1 MINFKENYNF
11 QGSRGGPTFSR
22 GGGGVQLFPGWGVP
36 IAYSYRKYITCDF
49 PGEVRTP
56 FHPLDPHLG
65 LSMVLSIHA
74 ENAPNLTNR
83 YLGMFLE
90 GQVDRQTDR
99 RVHRRPTPKQFP
111 SDFIGGKPVLS
122 TGYLVSCSRTQRSA
136 SGEARTRNPSI
147 SAQALYHDCAP
158 QQGSILCR
166 YDTCPTQYA
175 PDLRGSILCMQGT
188 QYAPRE
194 SILCMEHFVALQS
207 APNTRGHK
215 TSGSSVK
222 I

>member
-1 MINFKENYNF
+1 MTLPKDSS
-11 QGSRGGPTFSR
+11 GRGIYFYILHRHT
-22 GGGGVQLFPGWGVP
+22 LYI

-56 FHPLDPHLG
+56 CPPPLDPHLG

-74 ENAPNLTNR
+74 EKAPNLTNR

-99 RVHRRPTPKQFP
+99 RVHGRPTPKQYP

-122 TGYLVSCSRTQRSA
+122 TAYLVSCSRTQLSA

-147 SAQALYHDCAP
+147 SGQALHHDCAP
-158 QQGSILCR
+158 QLGSILCR

-194 SILCMEHFVALQS
+194 SILCMEHFVALHGPLQ
-207 APNTRGHK
+207 TDF
-215 TSGSSVK
+215 
-222 I
+222 

>member
-1 MINFKENYNF
+1 MHGI
-11 QGSRGGPTFSR
+11 
-22 GGGGVQLFPGWGVP
+22 
-36 IAYSYRKYITCDF
+36 
-49 PGEVRTP
+49 
-56 FHPLDPHLG
+56 
-65 LSMVLSIHA
+65 SIHA

-99 RVHRRPTPKQFP
+99 RVHRRPTPKQYP
-111 SDFIGGKPVLS
+111 SDFIGGGGEPVLS

-147 SAQALYHDCAP
+147 SGQAFYHDCAP
-158 QQGSILCR
+158 QLGSILCR

-194 SILCMEHFVALQS
+194 SILCRGAFCGPTAFCGSTKHIFYTHTRPLVWSQKVKHFFFW
-207 APNTRGHK
+207 K
-215 TSGSSVK
+215 W
-222 I
+222 

>member
-1 MINFKENYNF
+1 MIF
-11 QGSRGGPTFSR
+11 RGRSGP
-22 GGGGVQLFPGWGVP
+22 PVP
-36 IAYSYRKYITCDF
+36 L
-49 PGEVRTP
+49 
-56 FHPLDPHLG
+56 PLDPHLG
-65 LSMVLSIHA
+65 LSMVQSIHA
-74 ENAPNLTNR
+74 ENASNLTNW

-99 RVHRRPTPKQFP
+99 QTDRRVHRRPTPKQYP

-147 SAQALYHDCAP
+147 SGQALYQDCAP
-158 QQGSILCR
+158 RLGSILCR

-194 SILCMEHFVALQS
+194 SILCMEHFVALQC
-207 APNTRGHK
+207 THFR
-215 TSGSSVK
+215 
-222 I
+222 